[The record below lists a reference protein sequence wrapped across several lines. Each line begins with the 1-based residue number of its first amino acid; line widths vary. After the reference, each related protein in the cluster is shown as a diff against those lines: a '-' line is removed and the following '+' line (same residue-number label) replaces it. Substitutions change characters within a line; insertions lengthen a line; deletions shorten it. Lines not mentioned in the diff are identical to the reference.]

1 MLQNAR
7 VTAFAVSELLRE
19 NQQEIGG
26 GRDKMMSCLNYL
38 LLLECCDLG
47 NVVYSLM
54 VDSESTLFG
63 IGEVIDVA
71 RFGDL
76 EKIVCVCVCVC
87 VCLRVW
93 RGGGCDCV
101 CLLVC
106 R

>member
-1 MLQNAR
+1 
-7 VTAFAVSELLRE
+7 
-19 NQQEIGG
+19 
-26 GRDKMMSCLNYL
+26 MMSCLNYL

-87 VCLRVW
+87 LRVW